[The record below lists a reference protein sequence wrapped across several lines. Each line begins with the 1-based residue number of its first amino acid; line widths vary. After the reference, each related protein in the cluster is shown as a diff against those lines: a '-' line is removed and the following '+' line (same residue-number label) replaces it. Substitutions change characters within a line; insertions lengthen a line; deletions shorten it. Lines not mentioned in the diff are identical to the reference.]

1 MSSYYISIQSRLN
14 QRVQAK
20 RAADNLKPPSLMNP
34 GSEKAFA
41 DARNALKKEY
51 LDGLMLES
59 HDMSVLIIALNQ
71 IGIDHPGLDIPAY
84 VTRAWESKRMD
95 PALEQALQEKEYEQ
109 AEARA
114 KASKSDKKQGELEG
128 QLKLKLNDDGSEA
141 EGGDV
146 TVKKMPVTMEELA
159 DQIEAMQ
166 TELAMPQD
174 DLNTRFTAAGFDNT
188 KSEDEQLA
196 AYQTVWIELNN
207 IQIEAN
213 AQLAAMVEA
222 TEPAAEAAPVESET
236 EVFTVFN
243 TSVLIETTRTAR
255 SLVSDDLL
263 MQIADLVA
271 QDLAGD
277 AETILHH
284 HYANVCGIEDNALIS
299 EYVALVIASSDE
311 LPAEPTPEDGE
322 ETLTELIA
330 ANLKRAE
337 ELNISMDDLD
347 QLYKDAAY
355 DQEGTLEECR
365 TAAETVQRR
374 LAAMK
379 PVKKRGA
386 SKKNT
391 KKAAAEAAE
400 VEEPA
405 TADLIG

>member
-41 DARNALKKEY
+41 EARNALKKEY

-114 KASKSDKKQGELEG
+114 KAAKSDKKQGELEG

-141 EGGDV
+141 EGGEV
-146 TVKKMPVTMEELA
+146 TVKQMPTTRDELA
-159 DQIEAMQ
+159 DQIETMQ
-166 TELAMPQD
+166 VELDMTD
-174 DLNTRFTAAGFDNT
+174 ENLNQRFTAAGFSNT

-207 IQIEAN
+207 LVMELN
-213 AQLAAMVEA
+213 EHLAAMLTAPRGDE
-222 TEPAAEAAPVESET
+222 EPAEAAPEELKAG
-236 EVFTVFN
+236 
-243 TSVLIETTRTAR
+243 LIDTIRTAR
-255 SLVSDDLL
+255 GLVSDDLL

-271 QDLAGD
+271 QDLASD

-284 HYANVCGIEDNALIS
+284 HYANVCGIEDDALIT
-299 EYVALVIASSDE
+299 EYVALVIASSDD
-311 LPAEPTPEDGE
+311 LPSEPTPEDGE

-330 ANLKRAE
+330 ANLQRAE

-355 DQEGTLEECR
+355 ESEATLEECR

-379 PVKKRGA
+379 PVKKRSA
-386 SKKNT
+386 SKKKT
-391 KKAAAEAAE
+391 KAAAEAAE
-400 VEEPA
+400 VEELS

>member
-1 MSSYYISIQSRLN
+1 MSSYYLSIQSRLN

-20 RAADNLKPPSLMNP
+20 KGAENLKPPALMNP

-41 DARNALKKEY
+41 AARNALQKEY
-51 LDGLMLES
+51 LDGLLMEA

-71 IGIDHPGLDIPAY
+71 IGIDHQEIDVPSY

-95 PALEQALQEKEYEQ
+95 PALEQALQEKEYEESQ
-109 AEARA
+109 ARQKSA
-114 KASKSDKKQGELEG
+114 KSDKKQGELEG

-146 TVKKMPVTMEELA
+146 TVKKMPTTMEELA

-166 TELAMPQD
+166 TELAMTQD

-207 IQIEAN
+207 ILIETN
-213 AQLAAMVEA
+213 AQLAAMAEA
-222 TEPAAEAAPVESET
+222 TEEPAAEVSSEEPQSNLLAT
-236 EVFTVFN
+236 
-243 TSVLIETTRTAR
+243 LQTA
-255 SLVSDDLL
+255 LDMVQDDLL
-263 MQIADLVA
+263 MQIKDLIA

-284 HYANVCGIEDNALIS
+284 HFANVVGLTDDALIT
-299 EYVALVIASSDE
+299 EYVALIIGHSIDE
-311 LPAEPTPEDGE
+311 QPSEPTPPEDE
-322 ETLTELIA
+322 DTLTELIA

-355 DQEGTLEECR
+355 DPEATLSECR
-365 TAAETVQRR
+365 NAAETVQRR

-386 SKKNT
+386 SKKKTT
-391 KKAAAEAAE
+391 KAAE
-400 VEEPA
+400 VAEAEDLA